1 MQVHG
6 TVRYF
11 AFALEFSFVLLLR
24 GAVLKILSKIY
35 ISLIFIFLYA
45 PIFVLM
51 IFSFNDSKS
60 RVIWSGFTFK
70 WYFRLF
76 ENQEILSA
84 FYNTLVI
91 ATVSSFFAT
100 ALGLAA
106 SVGIVR
112 SKKLTRNAVMSLT
125 NIPLINPEIVTGIS
139 FMLMFVFLYNNLGIF
154 KPGLFTL
161 ICAHTTFCLPYT
173 ILSITPK
180 LRQMDPNIY
189 EAAMDLGCNSVEAFF
204 KVVMPQIIPGIVTGF
219 IISFTMSI
227 DDFVISYFTGGT
239 TQTLPITVY
248 SMTRKMVSP
257 EINALSSLLFLLVFA
272 LLVIINFRKEKDK
285 SLKKHKI

>member
-1 MQVHG
+1 MTAATKKKEQFFKEG
-6 TVRYF
+6 GKT
-11 AFALEFSFVLLLR
+11 LK
-24 GAVLKILSKIY
+24 KILSKIY
-35 ISLIFIFLYA
+35 VYLVLTFLYL

-51 IFSFNDSKS
+51 IFSFNNSKS

-84 FYNTLVI
+84 FYNTLIIAGVSSLL
-91 ATVSSFFAT
+91 ATV
-100 ALGLAA
+100 LGLVA
-106 SVGIVR
+106 SIGIVR
-112 SKKLTRNAVMSLT
+112 SKKITRSAVMGLT

-139 FMLMFVFLYNNLGIF
+139 LMLMFVFLYNNLGIF

-173 ILSITPK
+173 ILSIMPK
-180 LRQMDPNIY
+180 LRQMDSNIY
-189 EAAMDLGCNSVEAFF
+189 EAAQDLGCNSAQAFF
-204 KVVMPQIIPGIVTGF
+204 KVVLPQIIPGVITGL

-248 SMTRKMVSP
+248 SMTRKIVSP
-257 EINALSSLLFLLVFA
+257 EINALSSLLFLVVFA
-272 LLVIINFRKEKDK
+272 LLLIINLRKEKDK
-285 SLKKHKI
+285 SLKSRKI

>member
-1 MQVHG
+1 MKKKEQFFKEG
-6 TVRYF
+6 GKT
-11 AFALEFSFVLLLR
+11 LK
-24 GAVLKILSKIY
+24 KILSKIY
-35 ISLIFIFLYA
+35 VYLVLTFLYL

-51 IFSFNDSKS
+51 IFSFNNSKS

-84 FYNTLVI
+84 FYNTLIIAGVSSLL
-91 ATVSSFFAT
+91 ATV
-100 ALGLAA
+100 LGLVA
-106 SVGIVR
+106 SIGIVR
-112 SKKLTRNAVMSLT
+112 SKKITRSAVMGLT

-139 FMLMFVFLYNNLGIF
+139 LMLMFVFLYNNLGIF

-173 ILSITPK
+173 ILSIMPK
-180 LRQMDPNIY
+180 LRQMDSNIY
-189 EAAMDLGCNSVEAFF
+189 EAAQDLGCNSAQAFF
-204 KVVMPQIIPGIVTGF
+204 KVVLPQIIPGVITGL

-248 SMTRKMVSP
+248 SMTRKIVSP
-257 EINALSSLLFLLVFA
+257 EINALSSLLFLVVFA
-272 LLVIINFRKEKDK
+272 LLLIINLRKEKDK
-285 SLKKHKI
+285 SLKSQKI

>member
-1 MQVHG
+1 MTAATKKKEQFFKEG
-6 TVRYF
+6 GKI
-11 AFALEFSFVLLLR
+11 LK
-24 GAVLKILSKIY
+24 KILSKIY
-35 ISLIFIFLYA
+35 VYLVLTFLYL

-51 IFSFNDSKS
+51 IFSFNNSKS

-84 FYNTLVI
+84 FYNTLIIAGVSSLL
-91 ATVSSFFAT
+91 ATV
-100 ALGLAA
+100 LGLVA
-106 SVGIVR
+106 SIGIVR
-112 SKKLTRNAVMSLT
+112 SKKITRSAVMGLT

-139 FMLMFVFLYNNLGIF
+139 LMLMFVFLYNNLGIF

-173 ILSITPK
+173 ILSIMPK
-180 LRQMDPNIY
+180 LRQMDSNIY
-189 EAAMDLGCNSVEAFF
+189 EAAQDLGCNSAQAFF
-204 KVVMPQIIPGIVTGF
+204 KVVLPQIIPGVITGL

-248 SMTRKMVSP
+248 SMTRKIVSP
-257 EINALSSLLFLLVFA
+257 EINALSSLLFLVVFA
-272 LLVIINFRKEKDK
+272 LLLIINLRKEKDK
-285 SLKKHKI
+285 SLKSQKI

>member
-1 MQVHG
+1 MK
-6 TVRYF
+6 
-11 AFALEFSFVLLLR
+11 
-24 GAVLKILSKIY
+24 KILSKIY
-35 ISLIFIFLYA
+35 VYLVLTFLYL

-51 IFSFNDSKS
+51 IFSFNNSKS

-84 FYNTLVI
+84 FYNTLII
-91 ATVSSFFAT
+91 AGVSSLLAT
-100 ALGLAA
+100 ALGLVA
-106 SVGIVR
+106 SIGIVR
-112 SKKLTRNAVMSLT
+112 SKKITRSAVMSLT

-139 FMLMFVFLYNNLGIF
+139 LMLMFVFLHNNLGMF

-173 ILSITPK
+173 ILSIMPK
-180 LRQMDPNIY
+180 LRQMDSNIY
-189 EAAMDLGCNSVEAFF
+189 EAAQDLGCNSAQAFF
-204 KVVMPQIIPGIVTGF
+204 KVVLPQIIPGVITGL

-248 SMTRKMVSP
+248 SMTRKIVSP
-257 EINALSSLLFLLVFA
+257 EINALSSLLFLVVFA
-272 LLVIINFRKEKDK
+272 LLLIINLRKEKDK
-285 SLKKHKI
+285 SLKPRKI

>member
-1 MQVHG
+1 M
-6 TVRYF
+6 
-11 AFALEFSFVLLLR
+11 
-24 GAVLKILSKIY
+24 KILSKIY
-35 ISLIFIFLYA
+35 VYLVLTFLYL

-51 IFSFNDSKS
+51 IFSFNNSKS

-84 FYNTLVI
+84 FYNTLIIAGVSSLL
-91 ATVSSFFAT
+91 ATV
-100 ALGLAA
+100 LGLVA
-106 SVGIVR
+106 SIGIVR
-112 SKKLTRNAVMSLT
+112 SKKITRSAVMSLT

-139 FMLMFVFLYNNLGIF
+139 LMLMFVFLYNNLGIF

-173 ILSITPK
+173 ILSIMPK
-180 LRQMDPNIY
+180 LRQMDSNIY
-189 EAAMDLGCNSVEAFF
+189 EAAQDLGCNSAQAFF
-204 KVVMPQIIPGIVTGF
+204 KVVLPQIIPGVITGL

-248 SMTRKMVSP
+248 SMTRKIVSP
-257 EINALSSLLFLLVFA
+257 EINALSSLLFLVVFA
-272 LLVIINFRKEKDK
+272 LLLIINLRKEKDK
-285 SLKKHKI
+285 SLKSRKI